1 MNCCFSSK
9 HREQITVP
17 AGGTFEYGVKLSV
30 KEPGKFESG
39 LRLWFEDNGIRSVDI
54 GVRGV
59 AVENKE

>member
-1 MNCCFSSK
+1 M
-9 HREQITVP
+9 
-17 AGGTFEYGVKLSV
+17 KLSV